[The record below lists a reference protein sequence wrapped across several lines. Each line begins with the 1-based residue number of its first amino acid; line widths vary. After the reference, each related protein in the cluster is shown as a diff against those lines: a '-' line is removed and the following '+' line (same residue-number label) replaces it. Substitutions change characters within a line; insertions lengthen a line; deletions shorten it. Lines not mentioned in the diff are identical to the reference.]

1 MESEFNIQT
10 MNFHGIAL
18 FLGASVEGE
27 LGLRLD
33 NTLLEKLEEDDYCFL
48 NGVLYL
54 LESGICKVIADQLNL
69 KNNED
74 FSLLSLG
81 VKLDDNK
88 VKVYYHC
95 V

>member
-1 MESEFNIQT
+1 MEKEFNIQT
-10 MNFHGIAL
+10 MKFHGIAL

-27 LGLRLD
+27 LGVKLD
-33 NTLLEKLEEDDYCFL
+33 NILIQKLEEEDYCFL

-54 LESGICKVIADQLNL
+54 LESGVCKIIADKLNL

-74 FSLLSLG
+74 FSLVSLG
-81 VKLDDNK
+81 VKLEDNK
-88 VKVYYHC
+88 VKVYYQC